1 MQKYKAKIQ
10 KKRHYIKVDL
20 HVIQWR
26 SIWSPTTQS
35 GFWFPQIVC
44 VSNGAEIT
52 VSQSIV
58 ATQFNLFYSF
68 IYLLFIYYWRTCNV
82 HKAHLPKKSVS
93 SITTFQ
99 QSAVR
104 AVKGCQGK
112 IVDLHEAGVG
122 YKTISKMFSEK
133 VTSVGAIIW
142 KWQWYE
148 MVTSHPHSG
157 CILDARSCFMGWV
170 WLWWWI
176 RPKLHGRSLLII
188 WRQLWPR

>member
-1 MQKYKAKIQ
+1 MSFSEEVFDRLQPSQ
-10 KKRHYIKVDL
+10 DFGSHRL
-20 HVIQWR
+20 
-26 SIWSPTTQS
+26 
-35 GFWFPQIVC
+35 FVC
-44 VSNGAEIT
+44 PMGPRL

-82 HKAHLPKKSVS
+82 HKAHLPKNSVS

-142 KWQWYE
+142 KWQ
-148 MVTSHPHSG
+148 
-157 CILDARSCFMGWV
+157 
-170 WLWWWI
+170 
-176 RPKLHGRSLLII
+176 
-188 WRQLWPR
+188 